1 MVTVT
6 EMEKAARGY
15 QMCDEK
21 LRVLF
26 RHAEVEMPI
35 NHPRG
40 DAKQAFGSES

>member
-1 MVTVT
+1 MTVI
-6 EMEKAARGY
+6 ELEKATREY
-15 QMCDEK
+15 QICDEK

-35 NHPRG
+35 HHPRG